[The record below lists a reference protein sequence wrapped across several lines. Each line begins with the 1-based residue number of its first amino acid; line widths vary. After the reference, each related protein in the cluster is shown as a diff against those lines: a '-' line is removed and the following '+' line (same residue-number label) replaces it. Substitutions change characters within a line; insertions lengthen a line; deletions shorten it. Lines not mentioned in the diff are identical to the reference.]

1 MSKAPITKV
10 PSPVGGGGLGWGRLY
25 RTAMDALYRFCV
37 IVAGGALVLIS
48 AVIPWGVFTRYVLNS
63 AASWPEPMAIL
74 LTIVLTFFGAAA
86 CYRAGTHMSV
96 SVLVR
101 VMPLPLRR
109 VIEPFAEGLVA
120 LVGLFMVIWGARLVD
135 ATWHQSIAEFP
146 SLSVGLT
153 YLPIP
158 VGWRHNA
165 AVRCRAPADR
175 APAAGRRT
183 DAALRRVHSRPMEI
197 LIVVGT
203 LLVCFALG
211 VPIAY
216 ALGLGALAG
225 AYWIGIPL
233 EAVML
238 QVSSGVSKFAML
250 TIPFFVLAGA
260 IMAEGGMARRLVA
273 FANVLVGLVRVRG
286 GLSAVNVLATTF
298 LSGISG
304 SAVADTSAIGS
315 VMIPQMERT
324 GYPRVFAT
332 NVTISASVQ
341 ALLVPPSHNAVIYSL
356 ATGGTISII
365 SLFMAGVMPG
375 LLLGASLVVL
385 CLVIAYR
392 NGHPRGETV
401 PLREAAKIA
410 IDALWGLVTLAI
422 ILGGILGGIFTAI
435 EAGAVACIW
444 AFFVTMFIY
453 RDYRWRDLPEL
464 IHRTMRTVAMVMTL
478 IAFASSVG
486 YVMAL
491 MQVPARVTALLLTL
505 SSDKNVILFL
515 INILLL
521 VLGCLLDMAPSILIV
536 TPILLPVVMKFG
548 VDPVHFG
555 MIMLLNLGIGL
566 CHPPVGAILFVGCA
580 VGRVTIE
587 QVVREIW
594 PFYGVM
600 FFVLMLVTY
609 IPSVSLWLPRILGL

>member
-1 MSKAPITKV
+1 
-10 PSPVGGGGLGWGRLY
+10 
-25 RTAMDALYRFCV
+25 
-37 IVAGGALVLIS
+37 
-48 AVIPWGVFTRYVLNS
+48 
-63 AASWPEPMAIL
+63 
-74 LTIVLTFFGAAA
+74 
-86 CYRAGTHMSV
+86 
-96 SVLVR
+96 
-101 VMPLPLRR
+101 
-109 VIEPFAEGLVA
+109 
-120 LVGLFMVIWGARLVD
+120 
-135 ATWHQSIAEFP
+135 
-146 SLSVGLT
+146 
-153 YLPIP
+153 
-158 VGWRHNA
+158 
-165 AVRCRAPADR
+165 
-175 APAAGRRT
+175 
-183 DAALRRVHSRPMEI
+183 MEI

-203 LLVCFALG
+203 MLVCFALG

-273 FANVLVGLVRVRG
+273 FANVLVGLVRIRG

-365 SLFMAGVMPG
+365 SLFMAGVTPG
-375 LLLGASLVVL
+375 LLLGASLIVL
-385 CLVIAYR
+385 CLALAYR
-392 NGHPRGETV
+392 NGHPKGEAV
-401 PLREAAKIA
+401 PLREAIKIA
-410 IDALWGLVTLAI
+410 LDALWGLVTLAI

-435 EAGAVACIW
+435 EAGAVACLW

-491 MQVPARVTALLLTL
+491 MQVPAKVTALLLTL

-536 TPILLPVVMKFG
+536 TPILLPVVVKFG

-594 PFYGVM
+594 PFYAVM
-600 FFVLMLVTY
+600 FLVLMLVTY
-609 IPSVSLWLPRILGL
+609 IPTISLWLPRMLSL

>member
-1 MSKAPITKV
+1 
-10 PSPVGGGGLGWGRLY
+10 
-25 RTAMDALYRFCV
+25 
-37 IVAGGALVLIS
+37 
-48 AVIPWGVFTRYVLNS
+48 
-63 AASWPEPMAIL
+63 
-74 LTIVLTFFGAAA
+74 
-86 CYRAGTHMSV
+86 
-96 SVLVR
+96 
-101 VMPLPLRR
+101 
-109 VIEPFAEGLVA
+109 
-120 LVGLFMVIWGARLVD
+120 
-135 ATWHQSIAEFP
+135 
-146 SLSVGLT
+146 
-153 YLPIP
+153 
-158 VGWRHNA
+158 
-165 AVRCRAPADR
+165 
-175 APAAGRRT
+175 
-183 DAALRRVHSRPMEI
+183 MEI
-197 LIVVGT
+197 LIVIAS
-203 LLVCFALG
+203 LFVCIALG

-216 ALGLGALAG
+216 ALGLAALAG

-233 EAVML
+233 EAIML

-273 FANVLVGLVRVRG
+273 FANVLVGMVRVRG

-315 VMIPQMERT
+315 VMIPQMEKT

-365 SLFMAGVMPG
+365 SLFMAGVAPG

-385 CLVIAYR
+385 CLVLAYR

-401 PLREAAKIA
+401 ALREAVKIA

-422 ILGGILGGIFTAI
+422 ILGGILGGVFTAI
-435 EAGAVACIW
+435 EAGAVACLW

-453 RDYRWRDLPEL
+453 RDYSWRELPQL
-464 IHRTMRTVAMVMTL
+464 VHRTMRTVAMVMTL
-478 IAFASSVG
+478 IAFAASVG

-491 MQVPARVTALLLTL
+491 MQVPARVTAMLLTL
-505 SSDKNVILFL
+505 SSDKNVILLL
-515 INILLL
+515 INVLLL
-521 VLGCLLDMAPSILIV
+521 VLGCLLDMAPSILIC
-536 TPILLPVVMKFG
+536 TPILLPVVVKFG

-594 PFYGVM
+594 PFYAVM
-600 FFVLMLVTY
+600 LIVLILVTY
-609 IPSVSLWLPRILGL
+609 IPSISLWLPRLLSL

>member
-1 MSKAPITKV
+1 
-10 PSPVGGGGLGWGRLY
+10 
-25 RTAMDALYRFCV
+25 MDV
-37 IVAGGALVLIS
+37 TV
-48 AVIPWGVFTRYVLNS
+48 
-63 AASWPEPMAIL
+63 
-74 LTIVLTFFGAAA
+74 
-86 CYRAGTHMSV
+86 
-96 SVLVR
+96 
-101 VMPLPLRR
+101 
-109 VIEPFAEGLVA
+109 
-120 LVGLFMVIWGARLVD
+120 
-135 ATWHQSIAEFP
+135 
-146 SLSVGLT
+146 
-153 YLPIP
+153 
-158 VGWRHNA
+158 
-165 AVRCRAPADR
+165 
-175 APAAGRRT
+175 
-183 DAALRRVHSRPMEI
+183 
-197 LIVVGT
+197 
-203 LLVCFALG
+203 LLVTMFFCFAIG

-216 ALGLGALAG
+216 SLALAAIAAG
-225 AYWIGIPL
+225 LWIGIPL

-273 FANVLVGLVRVRG
+273 FANALVGLVRVRG

-315 VMIPQMERT
+315 VMIPQMEKT

-365 SLFMAGVMPG
+365 SLFMAGVAPG
-375 LLLGASLVVL
+375 LLLGASLIVL

-392 NGHPRGETV
+392 DSHPRGETV
-401 PLREAAKIA
+401 ALREALKIA

-422 ILGGILGGIFTAI
+422 ILGGILGGVFTAI
-435 EAGAVACIW
+435 EAGAVACLW

-453 RDYRWRDLPEL
+453 RDYRWRELPQL
-464 IHRTMRTVAMVMTL
+464 VHRTMRTVAMVMTL

-491 MQVPARVTALLLTL
+491 MQVPARVTAVLLTL
-505 SSDKNVILFL
+505 SSDKNVILLL
-515 INILLL
+515 INVLLL
-521 VLGCLLDMAPSILIV
+521 VLGCLLDMAPSILIC
-536 TPILLPVVMKFG
+536 TPILLPVVVKFG

-594 PFYGVM
+594 PFYAVM
-600 FFVLMLVTY
+600 FIVLMLVTY
-609 IPSVSLWLPRILGL
+609 IPSISLWLPRLLSL

>member
-1 MSKAPITKV
+1 
-10 PSPVGGGGLGWGRLY
+10 
-25 RTAMDALYRFCV
+25 
-37 IVAGGALVLIS
+37 
-48 AVIPWGVFTRYVLNS
+48 
-63 AASWPEPMAIL
+63 
-74 LTIVLTFFGAAA
+74 
-86 CYRAGTHMSV
+86 
-96 SVLVR
+96 
-101 VMPLPLRR
+101 
-109 VIEPFAEGLVA
+109 
-120 LVGLFMVIWGARLVD
+120 
-135 ATWHQSIAEFP
+135 
-146 SLSVGLT
+146 
-153 YLPIP
+153 
-158 VGWRHNA
+158 
-165 AVRCRAPADR
+165 
-175 APAAGRRT
+175 
-183 DAALRRVHSRPMEI
+183 MEI

-203 LLVCFALG
+203 MLVCFALG

-225 AYWIGIPL
+225 AYWIDIPL

-273 FANVLVGLVRVRG
+273 FANVLVGLVRIRG

-365 SLFMAGVMPG
+365 SLFMAGITPG
-375 LLLGASLVVL
+375 LLLGASLIVL
-385 CLVIAYR
+385 CLALAYR
-392 NGHPRGETV
+392 NGHPRGEAV
-401 PLREAAKIA
+401 PLREAIKIA
-410 IDALWGLVTLAI
+410 LDALWGLVTLVI
-422 ILGGILGGIFTAI
+422 ILGGILGGVFTAI

-444 AFFVTMFIY
+444 AFFVTMFVY

-491 MQVPARVTALLLTL
+491 MQVPAKVTALLLTL

-536 TPILLPVVMKFG
+536 TPILLPVVVKFG

-594 PFYGVM
+594 PFYAVM
-600 FFVLMLVTY
+600 FLVLMLVTY
-609 IPSVSLWLPRILGL
+609 IPTISLWLPRILSL